1 MSKTSNASWFTYVWS
16 YEVRDDREAD
26 FERLYGPNGGW
37 AQFFR
42 KSPNYLGTD
51 LLRDRKIKNRYITV
65 DRWDSEE
72 AHRRFVSEHREEF
85 DELDRQGEALTK
97 NESLIGNFDPAGT

>member
-1 MSKTSNASWFTYVWS
+1 MRKPNDASGFTYVWS
-16 YEVRDDREAD
+16 YEVRDGHESD

-37 AQFFR
+37 SQFFR

-51 LLRDRKIKNRYITV
+51 LLRDRKNKNRYITV

-72 AHRRFVSEHREEF
+72 AHRRFISVHREEF
-85 DELDRQGEALTK
+85 DELDRQGEALTE
-97 NESLIGNFDPAGT
+97 NENLIGNFDPAGT

>member
-1 MSKTSNASWFTYVWS
+1 MSATNDLPGFTYVWS
-16 YEVRDDREAD
+16 YEVRETCESD
-26 FERLYGPNGGW
+26 FERLYGPDGGW
-37 AQFFR
+37 ARFFR

-51 LLRDRKIKNRYITV
+51 LLRDRKKKNRYVTV
-65 DRWDSEE
+65 DRWDSEQ

-85 DELDRQGEALTK
+85 DELDRQGEVLTE